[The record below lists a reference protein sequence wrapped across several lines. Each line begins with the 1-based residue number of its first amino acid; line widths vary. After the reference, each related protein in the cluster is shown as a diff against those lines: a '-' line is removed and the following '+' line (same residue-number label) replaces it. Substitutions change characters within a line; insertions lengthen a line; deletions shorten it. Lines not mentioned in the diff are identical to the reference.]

1 MWLANKYMVN
11 KTALILHAW
20 FSKSGSNWYPWLKR
34 QLEDKN
40 YKVYLPELPTMNMQM
55 PDLEK
60 QIDFINGLVFIEENT
75 TIIGHS
81 LGCILALRIAERRK
95 YEKLIL
101 VAGWDFDDLTEG
113 HKLFWS
119 NKLNHSLI
127 KENVKNIYVISSD
140 NDPYTT
146 AFQAEEMSKRL
157 NGKFILIKHGG
168 HFATKEKCKQLLQLL
183 PLI

>member
-1 MWLANKYMVN
+1 MVN
-11 KTALILHAW
+11 NTALILHAW
-20 FSKSGSNWYPWLKR
+20 FSKPEGNWYPWLKK

-40 YKVYLPELPTMNMQM
+40 YKVYLPEIPTMGDEI
-55 PDLEK
+55 PDMEK
-60 QIDFINGLVFIEENT
+60 QIDFINKLFLIDENT

-81 LGCILALRIAERRK
+81 LGCILALRIAERIK
-95 YEKLIL
+95 YGKMIL
-101 VAGWDFDDLTEG
+101 VAGWDFDDLTGG
-113 HKLFWS
+113 HKLFWP

-127 KENVKNIYVISSD
+127 KENVKDIYVISSD

-157 NGKFILIKHGG
+157 NGKFMLIKHGG
-168 HFATKEKCKQLLQLL
+168 HFASKEKCKQLPQLL